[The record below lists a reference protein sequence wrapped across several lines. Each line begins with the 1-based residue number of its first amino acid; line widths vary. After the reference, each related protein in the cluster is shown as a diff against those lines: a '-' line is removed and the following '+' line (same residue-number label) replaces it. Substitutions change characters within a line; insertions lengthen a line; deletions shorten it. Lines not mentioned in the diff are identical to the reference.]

1 VEFKDEIHF
10 RANQKGGKYRKNF
23 DGICINQSLTNRK
36 WGLIAPIF
44 LIRYP
49 MRKNSKK
56 VKQEET
62 FSPKTIKPLTD
73 AQSDAFHSFFQEKN
87 LLLHGVAGT
96 GKTYI
101 SLYLAL
107 RDVLNPLT
115 DYDKIII
122 LRSIVASR
130 DIGFLP
136 GSVQE
141 KTAVYEEPY
150 RMICRNLYGKADAYD
165 VLKENEVI
173 EFSTTS
179 FLRGLTLD
187 RSVVIIDEMQNL
199 SYQELSTVI
208 TRMGEK
214 SRVIF
219 CGDYQQSDLERE
231 REKQGIMHFMKILKT
246 MNEFDFI
253 EFNYHD
259 IVRSDL
265 VKKFIIAESEYKK
278 NNVIL

>member
-1 VEFKDEIHF
+1 
-10 RANQKGGKYRKNF
+10 
-23 DGICINQSLTNRK
+23 
-36 WGLIAPIF
+36 
-44 LIRYP
+44 

-107 RDVLNPLT
+107 RDVLNPLS

-136 GSVQE
+136 GTVQE
-141 KTAVYEEPY
+141 KTSVYEEPY

-165 VLKENEVI
+165 FLKENEVI

-187 RSVVIIDEMQNL
+187 RSIVIVDEMQNL

>member
-1 VEFKDEIHF
+1 
-10 RANQKGGKYRKNF
+10 
-23 DGICINQSLTNRK
+23 
-36 WGLIAPIF
+36 
-44 LIRYP
+44 
-49 MRKNSKK
+49 MRKNTKK

-62 FSPKTIKPLTD
+62 FSPKTINPLTD
-73 AQSDAFHSFFQEKN
+73 AQADAFHSFFQEKN

-107 RDVLNPLT
+107 RDVLNPMT
-115 DYDKIII
+115 NYDKVVI

-136 GSVQE
+136 GTLQE
-141 KTAVYEEPY
+141 KTAVYEDPY
-150 RMICRNLYGKADAYD
+150 KMICRNLYGKPDAYEI
-165 VLKENEVI
+165 LKENGFI
-173 EFSTTS
+173 EFYTTS
-179 FLRGLTLD
+179 FLRGITLD
-187 RSVVIIDEMQNL
+187 RTIVIIDEMQNL

-208 TRMGEK
+208 TRMGEN

-231 REKQGIMHFMKILKT
+231 REKQGIIHFMKILKS